1 MAAKKHTVTH
11 AEMLEH
17 LLGVDKINV
26 PKILKEE
33 ERLGFS
39 YEAAHNVLAALKYY
53 EEYFGVCYEEAVDL
67 VKYVD
72 HFAKNKYFDLP
83 ECFTSLEE
91 YDVSDSWACESDCQ
105 DADENGEVNESVL
118 ERVRSIVKKYYSN
131 ADVLGCCKV
140 RYFDENGNFES
151 VSDTEYCTIISSPSI
166 TKSVVVVDLKLE
178 EITDGVIHP
187 KEVSEW
193 FDFRRPVYEGTELIN
208 KHIEEN
214 NGYESLDP
222 HRYDMDSI
230 TGYMYKFGLPFEPI
244 GMTFSDDGQT
254 YKDYHYNEAV
264 VLIKEASEK
273 EKTDNLNEAQYKEL
287 IAGLEKKYGLSYDE
301 AKSIKKMIEDDL
313 ASELAP
319 ALWDGAEYDSQA
331 VDSAAEKFFSHNA
344 MFLEKN
350 ITPVMEQRF
359 KKILNSTF
367 KNAVIQGLSFKE
379 YDDCYSIE
387 CCRVYFSSDEI
398 LPTSFVCLARNWE
411 SVDTDN
417 LEDVLISGLLKRVD
431 ERTNKIYVTLL

>member
-39 YEAAHNVLAALKYY
+39 YEAAHNILAALKYY

-83 ECFTSLEE
+83 ECFASLEE

-244 GMTFSDDGQT
+244 GMTFSDGGQT
-254 YKDYHYNEAV
+254 YNGHHY
-264 VLIKEASEK
+264 KEATALIEEVSEK
-273 EKTDNLNEAQYKEL
+273 EKKKDFDEIQYKKFVDN
-287 IAGLEKKYGLSYDE
+287 LEKKYGLTYDK
-301 AKSIKKMIEDDL
+301 AKGIKRMIEDNM
-313 ASELAP
+313 ASVLSP
-319 ALWDGAEYDSQA
+319 SLWDGAEYNPKD
-331 VDSAAEKFFSHNA
+331 VDFAAEKFFSHNIVV
-344 MFLEKN
+344 MEKN
-350 ITPVMEQRF
+350 ISRVMVQRL
-359 KKILNSTF
+359 KKILDSTF
-367 KNAVIQGLSFKE
+367 QNTVIQEISFEE
-379 YDDCYSIE
+379 YDDSYGIE